1 LTVHDISWLSLYCIS
16 FRENFGHV
24 MIPKDLDVPP
34 ALGQNQLTV
43 SPKFKKLNLAIFW
56 LLLSLDLPALISL
69 K

>member
-1 LTVHDISWLSLYCIS
+1 
-16 FRENFGHV
+16 